1 MIYKIF
7 LLFPLFII
15 IPAIIHFLSR
25 RKIKEEF
32 FPSLL
37 FLYEREK
44 RLRNYIKFEEIIL
57 FLVRVLLIFAL
68 SFAGGLI
75 LIPFKFIGKNEVKRI
90 YDTSLSMEGRIQDKV
105 KYETVNIN
113 GIADFEKTFEK
124 YRFGIIVSDM
134 QEINFKSI
142 LKKNKKYKYFIPD
155 MVILPEE
162 NNSIRDIEYNF
173 GENLIISVKIKREGK
188 TKREDIVLFFDDVKY
203 KKTALLNNGDN
214 IVVFEIDEKIK
225 GFHRITCVI
234 KDELIF
240 DNFYYK
246 VIYSPEGRTVKILS
260 SDEPKFLIK
269 ALKKYRI
276 EWIKELNRI
285 NKNDILIIDNYNS
298 FVDINY
304 LSKLCFNVILSMNDS
319 IYISD
324 IKVKK
329 INDKYSDIENDK
341 MLIFTDEPVKY
352 NWDIEGGKTLISF
365 KNGDNAI
372 IKKDNIFICAF
383 SLQSEELVYHTYYL
397 PFLHSLIQESS
408 KDIELNVE
416 IGDTI
421 SGDFD
426 EVLTPDGTRFFNIKE
441 IITDKRGFYTIIKG
455 KDTLFVAV
463 NPRNEEYNLKI
474 LEKEKIESILSRKK
488 LYDGTSF
495 FLFIFLTLLI
505 LEKIL
510 ERR

>member
-15 IPAIIHFLSR
+15 IPTIIHFLSR
-25 RKIKEEF
+25 KRIKEEF

-37 FLYEREK
+37 FLYEKEK
-44 RLRNYIKFEEIIL
+44 RLRNYIRFEEIIL
-57 FLVRVLLIFAL
+57 FIVRALLIFSL
-68 SFAGGLI
+68 SFAGGLV
-75 LIPFKFIGKNEVKRI
+75 LIPFKFIGKNEFKKI
-90 YDTSLSMEGRIQDKV
+90 YDTSLSMEGRIQDNV

-124 YRFGIIVSDM
+124 YRFGVIVSDM

-142 LKKNKKYKYFIPD
+142 LKKNKKYKYFIPE
-155 MVILPEE
+155 VVNLPEE
-162 NNSIRDIEYNF
+162 NNSIKDIEYNL
-173 GENLIISVKIKREGK
+173 GNNLIISVKIKREGK
-188 TKREDIVLFFDDVKY
+188 TKREEIVLFFDDVKY
-203 KKTALLNNGDN
+203 EKNALLNNGDN
-214 IVVFEIDEKIK
+214 VVEFEINEKIK
-225 GFHRITCVI
+225 NFHRITCIV

-240 DNFYYK
+240 DNVYYK
-246 VIYSPEGRTVKILS
+246 VIYSPEGRTIKILS

-269 ALKKYRI
+269 ALKKYKV

-285 NKNDILIIDNYNS
+285 NKDDILIIDNYNS
-298 FVDINY
+298 FIDINY
-304 LSKLCFNVILSMNDS
+304 LSKLCFKIILSLNDS
-319 IYISD
+319 IQMSD
-324 IKVKK
+324 VKVKK

-341 MLIFTDEPVKY
+341 FLILTDEPIKY
-352 NWDIEGGKTLISF
+352 NWYIEGGKTLINF
-365 KNGDNAI
+365 KNGDNAV

-383 SLQSEELVYHTYYL
+383 SLQAKELVYHTYYL
-397 PFLHSLIQESS
+397 PFLYSLIEESL
-408 KDIELNVE
+408 KDFELNAE

-421 SGDFD
+421 LGDFD
-426 EVLTPDGTRFFNIKE
+426 QILTPDGTRFFNIKE